1 MAKAPVEAMAR
12 VPKSSFYSC
21 STISK
26 QTLCE
31 KYHIST
37 RYTCILIFFEIS
49 ENNPKLNTEHSTEA
63 QTSLLEYQRHAFKL
77 LQRYLD
83 TAVLFDELESM
94 STLEEN
100 GNEKEESLQGE
111 EEKED
116 GVLREEDLLAGF
128 NLFRSSSIESAR
140 EHRKKREKE
149 AKAKKKKKRKEESDS
164 DEEDKRLEML
174 RAAVIDVPQTKWL
187 SNGPEV
193 VDKKKERQMNVD
205 LLIGKVISSK
215 AVEPNA
221 AVKKADSLPKALL
234 APTPTP
240 TTKTSS
246 DNGRENKDNA
256 TDTKKKKKKKSKRKE
271 DKVSEKKEIKKK
283 GTKRKKS
290 DETNTSELAVDGD
303 REKKKRKLGGDH
315 NPLALLTKK
324 AKKRVKTKPKAA

>member
-1 MAKAPVEAMAR
+1 MHLVYFVE
-12 VPKSSFYSC
+12 V
-21 STISK
+21 
-26 QTLCE
+26 
-31 KYHIST
+31 
-37 RYTCILIFFEIS
+37 S
-49 ENNPKLNTEHSTEA
+49 ENNPKLNSEYSTEA

-83 TAVLFDELESM
+83 NAILFDELESM
-94 STLEEN
+94 SSLQEN
-100 GNEKEESLQGE
+100 GNEKEESLQEE

-116 GVLREEDLLAGF
+116 GVLGEEDLLAGF
-128 NLFRSSSIESAR
+128 KLFRSSSIESAR

-149 AKAKKKKKRKEESDS
+149 AKAKKKRKRKEESDS

-187 SNGPEV
+187 SNGAE

>member
-128 NLFRSSSIESAR
+128 KLFRSSSIESAR

-149 AKAKKKKKRKEESDS
+149 AKAKKKRKRKEESDS

-205 LLIGKVISSK
+205 LLVGKVISSK

-221 AVKKADSLPKALL
+221 AVKKSTSLPSLL
-234 APTPTP
+234 VPTPTP
-240 TTKTSS
+240 TAKTSTE
-246 DNGRENKDNA
+246 NGKENE
-256 TDTKKKKKKKSKRKE
+256 DTKKKKKKKSKRKE
-271 DKVSEKKEIKKK
+271 DKASETKETKKK

-290 DETNTSELAVDGD
+290 EETSTTEAAADGD

>member
-116 GVLREEDLLAGF
+116 RTG
-128 NLFRSSSIESAR
+128 
-140 EHRKKREKE
+140 
-149 AKAKKKKKRKEESDS
+149 AKGKTDN
-164 DEEDKRLEML
+164 
-174 RAAVIDVPQTKWL
+174 TKDI
-187 SNGPEV
+187 N
-193 VDKKKERQMNVD
+193 N
-205 LLIGKVISSK
+205 
-215 AVEPNA
+215 
-221 AVKKADSLPKALL
+221 
-234 APTPTP
+234 
-240 TTKTSS
+240 
-246 DNGRENKDNA
+246 
-256 TDTKKKKKKKSKRKE
+256 
-271 DKVSEKKEIKKK
+271 
-283 GTKRKKS
+283 TKRK
-290 DETNTSELAVDGD
+290 L
-303 REKKKRKLGGDH
+303 KLVY
-315 NPLALLTKK
+315 NKVFIFPAW
-324 AKKRVKTKPKAA
+324 